1 MSETT
6 DRTGLEGGIGRIPIM
21 GVQPVVD
28 GGRFPARCVEGETVT
43 VRANAFREGHDAMG
57 VQLVLVSP
65 SGVETRRPLV
75 STNPGLDLWETTIRP
90 DELGGWSFRIE
101 AFSAPYA
108 TRAHV
113 AEV

>member
-6 DRTGLEGGIGRIPIM
+6 FRTGLDAGIGRIPIM

-28 GGRFPARCVEGETVT
+28 GGRFPARCVEGESVT

-65 SGVETRRPLV
+65 DGTETRRAMT

-90 DELGGWSFRIE
+90 DAQGNWSFRVE
-101 AFSAPYA
+101 AFSA
-108 TRAHV
+108 
-113 AEV
+113 